1 MTNKQFDIDYIAA
14 LVQLT
19 KVVIHTKDNRT
30 GEPHIVMGVWAI
42 NGVLIAKQI
51 KQG

>member
-1 MTNKQFDIDYIAA
+1 MKHNPQFDIDYIAA
-14 LVQLT
+14 LVQLM
-19 KVVIHTKDNRT
+19 KQGRLD
-30 GEPHIVMGVWAI
+30 I